1 MRLRLMATYRGVP
14 YQAGLGPDGTEATL
28 FSPGPPPEELGFTAA
43 AGHWRKQISLTDLDA
58 LWQSR
63 PVGDYRG
70 EPCLVLDDQG
80 DRLHIAYLGRD
91 AARAGQLGY
100 WEIDRE
106 VFEVVVARDDVTGLT
121 EERVE
126 FPLSAA
132 MFPPSGAE
140 PAPEAQAA
148 APSVAPVA
156 SVASVADN
164 GYAPLSE
171 SAGFAE
177 YHGASANGEVA
188 GNGQQAGYG
197 DPDHA
202 PRRPDRMA
210 AWHGS
215 PEPWPGPQGDAP
227 AGPRTERPPG
237 PEPWTEDEPWSDPLT
252 EQELRSRRGTA
263 PASGRPT
270 GRKDRISPESVFAEL
285 LSLAAIP
292 EDAYAVDEEIPGAMC
307 LVEADGGFEVFSRTD
322 HARLEVRF
330 FEDEEAAYFYLFGV
344 LAAEAIRSGRL
355 GPNGSAQANG
365 HVNGSVREDV
375 SRTLR
380 SRKLPKSAPH
390 AARVYLA
397 GGADGPPL
405 PKQPRRPPKLKLT
418 NLFCVSQIGLFTSSR
433 HIAISPWPGQS
444 RRPGTVAGVTGSRGS
459 RAPLVRGD
467 EDPGPALVSAGV
479 ASLAVRDVLRG
490 PRRAGQVLA
499 SLPDAIYLEFA
510 DVIPEPRVIAI
521 SPPGALRLP
530 NAIVTGPWKTR
541 TSQECWAGEGRI
553 LACGLDIRIMR
564 WWDPSPVFG
573 PLSRAR
579 LDHGCSVLA
588 KLCATADRAPGL
600 AGHDG
605 PVQLAACCASGDLA
619 GAVEAVEQLVGLGP
633 GLVPSGDSV
642 VSGVLLALRLLGG
655 AISGGTRAVWLANW
669 LSASATCYAAQRT
682 TTLAASLLSCAAS
695 GQAAAEVSAVLLGMA
710 GQEPLEPAAAKLLA
724 AGQGADLAWGLVAG
738 CHAALLLSVS

>member
-43 AGHWRKQISLTDLDA
+43 AGHWRKQVSLTDLDA

-63 PVGDYRG
+63 PVGNHRG
-70 EPCLVLDDQG
+70 EPCLVLDDHG

-132 MFPPSGAE
+132 MFPPSGAG
-140 PAPEAQAA
+140 
-148 APSVAPVA
+148 
-156 SVASVADN
+156 D
-164 GYAPLSE
+164 GYAPLPE
-171 SAGFAE
+171 SGGFDE
-177 YHGASANGEVA
+177 YHGASANGEMA

-215 PEPWPGPQGDAP
+215 PEPWPGPRGEAT
-227 AGPRTERPPG
+227 AGPWTERPPG

-252 EQELRSRRGTA
+252 EQELRSRPGTA
-263 PASGRPT
+263 PAPGRHT

-307 LVEADGGFEVFSRTD
+307 LVEADGGFEVFSRTE

-380 SRKLPKSAPH
+380 SRKLPKSAPR
-390 AARVYLA
+390 AARV
-397 GGADGPPL
+397 
-405 PKQPRRPPKLKLT
+405 
-418 NLFCVSQIGLFTSSR
+418 LF
-433 HIAISPWPGQS
+433 S
-444 RRPGTVAGVTGSRGS
+444 RRG
-459 RAPLVRGD
+459 
-467 EDPGPALVSAGV
+467 
-479 ASLAVRDVLRG
+479 
-490 PRRAGQVLA
+490 
-499 SLPDAIYLEFA
+499 
-510 DVIPEPRVIAI
+510 
-521 SPPGALRLP
+521 
-530 NAIVTGPWKTR
+530 
-541 TSQECWAGEGRI
+541 
-553 LACGLDIRIMR
+553 
-564 WWDPSPVFG
+564 
-573 PLSRAR
+573 
-579 LDHGCSVLA
+579 
-588 KLCATADRAPGL
+588 
-600 AGHDG
+600 
-605 PVQLAACCASGDLA
+605 
-619 GAVEAVEQLVGLGP
+619 
-633 GLVPSGDSV
+633 
-642 VSGVLLALRLLGG
+642 
-655 AISGGTRAVWLANW
+655 
-669 LSASATCYAAQRT
+669 
-682 TTLAASLLSCAAS
+682 
-695 GQAAAEVSAVLLGMA
+695 
-710 GQEPLEPAAAKLLA
+710 
-724 AGQGADLAWGLVAG
+724 
-738 CHAALLLSVS
+738 